1 MISDV
6 TAFWLLVCGRRAYF
20 NMLNLKSKLKNEF
33 SEWKINMNED
43 YFIWLAKV
51 FTYTNHAFNFLQI
64 IKFDMWPAAG
74 KRTISDF
81 SIWCMRSHAHMPPQV
96 QLVRCVQK
104 IARNTSV
111 YDNYFWAIRVK
122 EMKEISKTSYWMV
135 DHFSLT
141 FVNLSLA

>member
-1 MISDV
+1 MLMISDV
-6 TAFWLLVCGRRAYF
+6 RAFWLLVCGRRAYF

-51 FTYTNHAFNFLQI
+51 FAYTNHAFNFLQI

-96 QLVRCVQK
+96 QLVRYVQK
-104 IARNTSV
+104 IARNTSI
-111 YDNYFWAIRVK
+111 YDNYFLGHQ
-122 EMKEISKTSYWMV
+122 SKGNERNIKNIKLNGWS
-135 DHFSLT
+135 FFL
-141 FVNLSLA
+141 NLC